1 MSYANPMR
9 ERLRSGGKL
18 LGLWLSTGRPE
29 AAEIAALAGYHVV
42 IIDLE
47 HAPGDTDELGHLLR
61 AVQLRGAE
69 PMVRVP
75 WNDQVILKRVLELG
89 ARSIMIPMVENRAE
103 AEAAVAA
110 CRYPPRGRRG
120 YAAGAIRA
128 SNYGFKADYAQH
140 AHEELFLALQV
151 ETGAAAAR
159 AGEIA
164 GVDGCDMVFIGPN
177 DLAGNLGFL
186 ERMGEPPVLAS
197 IEDAKA
203 KTRAAGKY
211 LGIVPHAGKDATK
224 LAGEGFD
231 FVACGND
238 VIFLREAA
246 RADVA
251 KHAAA
256 YDIHPR

>member
-1 MSYANPMR
+1 MR
-9 ERLRSGGKL
+9 AEKL
-18 LGLWLSTGRPE
+18 ATIGR
-29 AAEIAALAGYHVV
+29 ALAQEAS
-42 IIDLE
+42 E
-47 HAPGDTDELGHLLR
+47 HR
-61 AVQLRGAE
+61 NQGAF
-69 PMVRVP
+69 
-75 WNDQVILKRVLELG
+75 Q
-89 ARSIMIPMVENRAE
+89 
-103 AEAAVAA
+103 
-110 CRYPPRGRRG
+110 
-120 YAAGAIRA
+120 
-128 SNYGFKADYAQH
+128 
-140 AHEELFLALQV
+140 
-151 ETGAAAAR
+151 AAR

-164 GVDGCDMVFIGPN
+164 SVDGCDMVFIGPN

-211 LGIVPHAGKDATK
+211 LVIVPHASKDATK

-246 RADVA
+246 RADIA

-256 YDIHPR
+256 YDIQPR